1 LAVREIAVNT
11 ATLARDTA
19 QLTTLL
25 VRLEKDKAKM
35 VQEIQELNRMWQGPS
50 NQAFND
56 QFKTDCTSLDNLCRT
71 IREMIGA
78 MENAKREYDQCDNR
92 VNALVSALKI

>member
-1 LAVREIAVNT
+1 MAVREIAVNT

-92 VNALVSALKI
+92 RPF

>member
-1 LAVREIAVNT
+1 MAVREIAVNT
-11 ATLARDTA
+11 ATLARVTA

-25 VRLEKDKAKM
+25 ARLEKDKAKM
-35 VQEIQELNRMWQGPS
+35 VHEIQELNRMWQGPS

-71 IREMIGA
+71 IREMIGT

>member
-1 LAVREIAVNT
+1 MAVREIAVNT

-19 QLTTLL
+19 QLTMLL
-25 VRLEKDKAKM
+25 ANLEKDKTKM
-35 VQEIQELNRMWQGPS
+35 IQEIQELNRMWQGPS
-50 NQAFND
+50 NQTFNV
-56 QFKTDCTSLDNLCRT
+56 QFKTDCTSLDNLCKT
-71 IREMIGA
+71 VREMIGA

>member
-1 LAVREIAVNT
+1 MAVREIAVNT

-19 QLTTLL
+19 QLTMLL
-25 VRLEKDKAKM
+25 ANLEKDKTKM

-50 NQAFND
+50 NQMFNA
-56 QFKTDCTSLDNLCRT
+56 QLKTDCTSLDNLCKT
-71 IREMIGA
+71 VREMIRA

>member
-25 VRLEKDKAKM
+25 ARLEKDKAKM

>member
-1 LAVREIAVNT
+1 MAVREIAVNT

-25 VRLEKDKAKM
+25 ARLEKDKAKM

-71 IREMIGA
+71 IREMIGT

-92 VNALVSALKI
+92 VNAMVSALKI

>member
-1 LAVREIAVNT
+1 
-11 ATLARDTA
+11 
-19 QLTTLL
+19 
-25 VRLEKDKAKM
+25 M

>member
-1 LAVREIAVNT
+1 MAVREIAVNT
-11 ATLARDTA
+11 AKLARDTA

-25 VRLEKDKAKM
+25 ARLEKDKAKM

>member
-25 VRLEKDKAKM
+25 ERLEKDKAKM

>member
-1 LAVREIAVNT
+1 MAVREIAVNT

-25 VRLEKDKAKM
+25 ARLEKDKAKM

-78 MENAKREYDQCDNR
+78 MENAEREYDQCDNR

>member
-1 LAVREIAVNT
+1 MAVREIAVNT
-11 ATLARDTA
+11 ATLARDMA

-25 VRLEKDKAKM
+25 ARLEKDKAKM

>member
-1 LAVREIAVNT
+1 MAVREIAVNT

-25 VRLEKDKAKM
+25 ARLEKDKAKM

-71 IREMIGA
+71 IREMIGTL
-78 MENAKREYDQCDNR
+78 ENAKREYDQCDNR

>member
-1 LAVREIAVNT
+1 MAVREIAVNT

-25 VRLEKDKAKM
+25 ERLEKDKAKM

-92 VNALVSALKI
+92 VYALVSALKI

>member
-1 LAVREIAVNT
+1 MAVREIAVNT
-11 ATLARDTA
+11 ATLARDT
-19 QLTTLL
+19 TLL
-25 VRLEKDKAKM
+25 ARLEKDKAKM

-92 VNALVSALKI
+92 VNALVSALEI

>member
-1 LAVREIAVNT
+1 MAVREIAVNT

-19 QLTTLL
+19 QLKTLL
-25 VRLEKDKAKM
+25 ARLEKDKAKM

-50 NQAFND
+50 NQVFND
-56 QFKTDCTSLDNLCRT
+56 QFKTDCTSLDNLCKT

-78 MENAKREYDQCDNR
+78 MENAKKEYDQCDNR

>member
-1 LAVREIAVNT
+1 MAVREIAVNT

-25 VRLEKDKAKM
+25 AGLEKDKAKM

>member
-1 LAVREIAVNT
+1 MAVREIAVNT

-25 VRLEKDKAKM
+25 ERLEKDKAKM

>member
-1 LAVREIAVNT
+1 MAVREIAVNT

-25 VRLEKDKAKM
+25 ARLEKDKANM

>member
-1 LAVREIAVNT
+1 MAVREIAVNT

>member
-1 LAVREIAVNT
+1 MAVREIAVNT

-19 QLTTLL
+19 QLTMLL
-25 VRLEKDKAKM
+25 ANLEKDKTKM

-50 NQAFND
+50 NQMFNA
-56 QFKTDCTSLDNLCRT
+56 QFKTDCTSLDNLCKT
-71 IREMIGA
+71 IREMIRA

>member
-1 LAVREIAVNT
+1 MAVREIAVNT

-25 VRLEKDKAKM
+25 ARLEKDKAKM

-71 IREMIGA
+71 IREMIGT

>member
-1 LAVREIAVNT
+1 MAVREIAVNT

-19 QLTTLL
+19 QLTMLL
-25 VRLEKDKAKM
+25 ANLEKDKTKM

-50 NQAFND
+50 NQMFNA
-56 QFKTDCTSLDNLCRT
+56 QFKTDCTSLDNLCKT
-71 IREMIGA
+71 VREMIRA

>member
-1 LAVREIAVNT
+1 MAVREIAVNT

-25 VRLEKDKAKM
+25 ARLEKDKAKM

-56 QFKTDCTSLDNLCRT
+56 QFKTYCTSLDNLCRT

>member
-1 LAVREIAVNT
+1 MAVREIAVNT

-25 VRLEKDKAKM
+25 ARLEKDK
-35 VQEIQELNRMWQGPS
+35 ELNRMWQGPS